1 MWASAVN
8 FTIFHSFSPYQCLLD
23 YSVVLVDS
31 LHHRNIRSISDQVRI
46 KLGPSRTK
54 KQGPC
59 LLLGGVFQTCTRCGA
74 AQDDV
79 KSALFCACVQ
89 VPCPDSITSFKQMTT
104 RGVSPHF
111 NDRIQRLERERR
123 QGGKDG

>member
-1 MWASAVN
+1 MWASAAN
-8 FTIFHSFSPYQCLLD
+8 FTIFHSFSPYQCLLC
-23 YSVVLVDS
+23 S
-31 LHHRNIRSISDQVRI
+31 LGRFIASSEYQINIRSSPNE

-79 KSALFCACVQ
+79 KSALFCARVQ